1 MGDAEGLFTE
11 RSFDV
16 TVEDTTAP
24 TFSID
29 NQTIEAGE
37 YTTYD
42 WTTEIYNIIENTD
55 EGTVSVE
62 VTDNVDYNTTGDYS
76 VTVRVTDAEGLFTE
90 ESMTVTVED
99 TTDPTFDVI
108 LNQTIEA
115 GGANQDWTSLITNVN
130 DNADNGTSNSEFEDN
145 VDYDTRGTYSVTVR
159 VTDDAGNT
167 ADRTFNVTVEDTT
180 APTFDA
186 IADQTIEAGIANQD
200 WTGLI
205 TNIVE
210 NTDEG
215 TVSIETPDGV
225 DYDTRGT
232 YTVIVR
238 VTDAEGL
245 FTERSFDVTVEDTTA
260 PTFSIDNQTIDAGE
274 YTTYDW
280 TTEIYAIIE

>member
-99 TTDPTFDVI
+99 TTDPTFDAI

-186 IADQTIEAGIANQD
+186 IADQTIEAGIADQD
-200 WTGLI
+200 WTSLI

-225 DYDTRGT
+225 DYDTRG
-232 YTVIVR
+232 
-238 VTDAEGL
+238 L
-245 FTERSFDVTVEDTTA
+245 KM
-260 PTFSIDNQTIDAGE
+260 
-274 YTTYDW
+274 
-280 TTEIYAIIE
+280 